1 MGGLWAVGQSCKP
14 WSHTHTLTDWDHGD
28 DKEHV
33 CVCRLSEKRKPQ
45 DLRGFSFTA
54 VSALS
59 ANMSLEYKDMKI
71 LRL

>member
-1 MGGLWAVGQSCKP
+1 MGGLWAVGQSWKP
-14 WSHTHTLTDWDHGD
+14 WSHTLTDWDHGD
-28 DKEHV
+28 DKEEHV

>member
-1 MGGLWAVGQSCKP
+1 M
-14 WSHTHTLTDWDHGD
+14 
-28 DKEHV
+28 